1 MVSYTY
7 ILTLLA
13 ATASIA
19 SPTPLLGEDGTIET
33 RQSGQSYTCKAGAKN
48 DGALYGTVKYDTSI
62 GYLREAKTTAG
73 SSGYPKPFDNRGNVM
88 TFASGCSGT
97 VYELPVLADGKRYDF
112 NAKKGT
118 TNRPGPMRVYYTK
131 DLKFCGVGAKEKADG
146 TGNPHNCAAN

>member
-33 RQSGQSYTCKAGAKN
+33 RAKN

-131 DLKFCGVGAKEKADG
+131 DLKFCGIGAKEKADG